1 MRKPSWG
8 GCPKFPLMFHGVPK
22 GVNYAW
28 TNRLW
33 YRGSFCWWGT
43 ITYSRQNVPGANTDT
58 GWSLKLFE

>member
-1 MRKPSWG
+1 
-8 GCPKFPLMFHGVPK
+8 MFHGVPK

-58 GWSLKLFE
+58 AGA